1 VPPESSSSVYGAD
14 IDPAVAHVA
23 ATISTAL
30 AVTVVIDGATTVDA
44 LAAAEVAVTSC
55 AVVVSTPL

>member
-1 VPPESSSSVYGAD
+1 VYGAD
-14 IDPAVAHVA
+14 IDPVPAHVA
-23 ATISTAL
+23 ATMPVAL

-44 LAAAEVAVTSC
+44 LAAADVAVTSC